1 MNNKIITTILIPDY
15 IDPCDEEILQ
25 KYLLENIDRIEN
37 EMYDII
43 FSSIEFWNDSLIQTP
58 PNKKEVNNTVTIIM
72 PDDIAPWHEEDY
84 LLNCLP
90 AIENEIYDVI
100 YSSSDLWGDTR
111 NDEDW
116 KEKLTIMLEK
126 EEEDIMLWEFC
137 KQCELNFAE
146 DFLYYDSN

>member
-58 PNKKEVNNTVTIIM
+58 PYKIVNNIATIIM
-72 PDDIAPWHEEDY
+72 SDNIASWQEEDY
-84 LLNCLP
+84 LLNYLP
-90 AIENEIYDVI
+90 VIENEIYDVI
-100 YSSSDLWGDTR
+100 YSSSELWGDNE
-111 NDEDW
+111 NDEEDW
-116 KEKLTIMLEK
+116 KEKLTIMIEK
-126 EEEDIMLWEFC
+126 EEEDIMVWEFC
-137 KQCELNFAE
+137 QQCELNFVE
-146 DFLYYDSN
+146 YFLYYDSN

>member
-1 MNNKIITTILIPDY
+1 MNNKSTTILIPDDV
-15 IDPCDEEILQ
+15 DPYDEEKLQ

-43 FSSIEFWNDSLIQTP
+43 FSSIEFWNDSLIQAP
-58 PNKKEVNNTVTIIM
+58 YKKEVNNNIVTIIM
-72 PDDIAPWHEEDY
+72 PDDIAPWQEEDY

-90 AIENEIYDVI
+90 VVENEIYDVI
-100 YSSSDLWGDTR
+100 YSSSELWGDIV
-111 NDEDW
+111 DDEEDW

-126 EEEDIMLWEFC
+126 EKEDIMVWEFC